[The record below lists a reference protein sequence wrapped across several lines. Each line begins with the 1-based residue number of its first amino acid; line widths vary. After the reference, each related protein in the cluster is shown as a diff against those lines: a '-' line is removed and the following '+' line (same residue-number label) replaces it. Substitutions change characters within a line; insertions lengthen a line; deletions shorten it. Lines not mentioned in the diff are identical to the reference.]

1 MHNRLLEILDLRR
14 ILYSKALAQTDL
26 ICNISSAIDRN
37 ETTLGVI
44 LDLCWLVN
52 WILLC
57 VSLKNLVVRAA
68 CVVVPL
74 NLIVPSIFVYVYD
87 WWSSLSVSR

>member
-1 MHNRLLEILDLRR
+1 MQNRLLEILDQRR
-14 ILYSKALAQTDL
+14 ILYSKALALTDL
-26 ICNISSAIDRN
+26 ICNISSVIDRN

-74 NLIVPSIFVYVYD
+74 NLIVPSIFGYVYD
-87 WWSSLSVSR
+87 WWSSSSVSR